1 RSEGLWRGSGFL
13 WNFEP
18 FCPLLQIIIGMPTAY
33 FFKLQPS
40 TLNLELSCLLFNFLE
55 FGVWNLEFQL
65 LKLFL
70 ILSRFFLLSRSLI
83 VFRLSYN
90 FLPFARATFIL
101 ARPRSLIKRFKGTMV
116 RPEVFT
122 SLCSFLSSRRF
133 NNSLR
138 SA

>member
-83 VFRLSYN
+83 VFRLSYTC
-90 FLPFARATFIL
+90 LRFARATFIL
-101 ARPRSLIKRFKGTMV
+101 ARQSSLITRLTDTMV
-116 RPEVFT
+116 GLEVCT
-122 SLCSFLSSRRF
+122 AL
-133 NNSLR
+133 
-138 SA
+138 